1 MIAGFVAKAINRP
14 VLIIPVD
21 YPRDSDKARSWIDPK
36 FHNHIY
42 LGEIEDLPHELI
54 HTLDFILGPEKVE
67 ELLGVSYDD
76 AHQAMFGEDE
86 TPIGYDEEDF
96 ADCMAPHLISASQD
110 KHKKRLT

>member
-110 KHKKRLT
+110 KHRKRS